1 MTDMLLAIN
10 ANNTNCKFAVFD
22 DERMLGPWRMATD
35 PRRTADE
42 YAVWLM
48 QLFEIEGVQRKE
60 IVATII
66 ASVVPDG
73 LYELKTFC
81 RRYFG
86 NDPLV
91 IGESEVDLGVKA
103 TIERPEE
110 AGADRLVNAAEAH
123 RLYGGPAIVVD
134 FGTATTFDVVDDK
147 GNYAGGVIAPG
158 PNLSVEALY
167 RAAAKLPRIALK
179 RPTTVIGRATVPAM
193 QSGVFW
199 GYVGLV
205 EGIVARIKAEF
216 GKPMKVITTG
226 GLAPLFADSISGIE
240 HIDPDM
246 TLRGL
251 LYIHRRNRP
260 R

>member
-1 MTDMLLAIN
+1 
-10 ANNTNCKFAVFD
+10 
-22 DERMLGPWRMATD
+22 MLGPWRTATD

-42 YAVWLM
+42 YAVWLI
-48 QLFEIEGVQRKE
+48 QLLNIVGIGREGIKDS
-60 IVATII
+60 II

-81 RRYFG
+81 RRYFESE
-86 NDPLV
+86 PLV
-91 IGESEVDLGVKA
+91 IGEGDVNLGVKA
-103 TIERPEE
+103 LIDRPEV

-134 FGTATTFDVVDDK
+134 FGTATTFDVVDGD

-167 RAAAKLPRIALK
+167 RATAQLPRIAMK
-179 RPTTVIGRATVPAM
+179 RPASVIGRDTVPAM
-193 QSGVFW
+193 QSGVYW

-205 EGIVARIKAEF
+205 EGIVERIKAEF
-216 GKPMKVITTG
+216 GRPMKVITTG
-226 GLAPLFADSISGIE
+226 GLAPLFADAIPAIE
-240 HIDPDM
+240 HLDADL

-260 R
+260 S

>member
-1 MTDMLLAIN
+1 MLLAIN
-10 ANNTNCKFAVFD
+10 ANNTNCKFAIFD
-22 DERMLGPWRMATD
+22 GETMLGPWRSATD

-42 YAVWLM
+42 YGVWLI
-48 QLFEIEGVQRKE
+48 QLLNIAGIERGQVRD
-60 IVATII
+60 TII

-81 RRYFG
+81 RRYF
-86 NDPLV
+86 DSEPLV
-91 IGESEVDLGVKA
+91 IGEAAVNLGVRA

-123 RLYGGPAIVVD
+123 RHYGGPAIVVD
-134 FGTATTFDVVDDK
+134 FGTATTFDVIDGE

-158 PNLSVEALY
+158 PNLSVDALY
-167 RAAAKLPRIALK
+167 RAAAKLPHIALK
-179 RPTTVIGRATVPAM
+179 RPASVIGRATVPAM

-216 GKPMKVITTG
+216 GRPMKVITTG
-226 GLAPLFADSISGIE
+226 GLAPLFADAIPAIE
-240 HIDPDM
+240 HLDPDL

-251 LYIHRRNRP
+251 LHIHRLNRSS
-260 R
+260 